1 MKKLLVILFVL
12 SFFMPAKAQI
22 LIKKNQ
28 DYTRADTLRGSL
40 RPERTDFD
48 VLKYELT
55 LSVEPQKR
63 FISGVNEI
71 SFKVLEELPRMQID
85 LFANMNVDSIL
96 YQGKKM
102 KYEREFDAVFIS
114 FEEALEKNSQEKI
127 SFYYSGNP
135 IVAQQPPWDGGF
147 VFTKDQ
153 DGNPWVA
160 TAVQGIGAS
169 LWYPNKDHQSDEPD
183 NGVLLHI
190 AVPNGLMNVSNGR
203 LVGKKGLNNGFTQWS
218 WQTKNPINNY
228 NVSLNIGN
236 YTHFSEKYQD
246 LDLNYY
252 VLPYNL
258 EKAQKQFQ
266 EVKPMMDCFYA
277 HFGSYPFVE
286 DGFKLV
292 ETPYLGME
300 HQSAVAYGNQYVNGY
315 LGQDISGTGIGL
327 KFDFIIIH
335 ESAHEWFGNS
345 ITVSD
350 IADMWVHEGFTTY
363 AEAVYVECRWGKQA
377 ALEYLFGLR
386 KIIQNN
392 TPIIGDYGVNDE
404 GSGDMYAKG
413 ANLINTIR
421 SVINDDEKWWKILK
435 DFSLEFK
442 YSTTNTKEVIAFF
455 EKESGMELEAIFNQ
469 YLRYPHIPVLEMK
482 LENGKLWCRWNV
494 DVPKFNMPVDLIVED
509 EQIRI
514 YPQTEWRP
522 LKKKFYKAV
531 ASSRKDQNETYVFDI
546 DLKRFYVNA
555 KFYGKEKTD

>member
-1 MKKLLVILFVL
+1 
-12 SFFMPAKAQI
+12 
-22 LIKKNQ
+22 
-28 DYTRADTLRGSL
+28 
-40 RPERTDFD
+40 
-48 VLKYELT
+48 
-55 LSVEPQKR
+55 
-63 FISGVNEI
+63 
-71 SFKVLEELPRMQID
+71 
-85 LFANMNVDSIL
+85 
-96 YQGKKM
+96 
-102 KYEREFDAVFIS
+102 
-114 FEEALEKNSQEKI
+114 KNSQEKI
-127 SFYYSGNP
+127 SFYYSGHP
-135 IVAQQPPWDGGF
+135 IGAQQPPWDGGF

-203 LVGKKGLNNGFTQWS
+203 LVGKKDLNNGFTQWS

-228 NVSLNIGN
+228 NVTLNIGN

-246 LDLNYY
+246 LYLTYC
-252 VLPYNL
+252 VLAVNL
-258 EKAQKQFQ
+258 EKAKQHFQ
-266 EVKPMMDCFYA
+266 QVKPMIDCCYEPL
-277 HFGSYPFVE
+277 GSDPFVE

-363 AEAVYVECRWGKQA
+363 AEAVYVECRWGKEA

-413 ANLINTIR
+413 AN
-421 SVINDDEKWWKILK
+421 
-435 DFSLEFK
+435 
-442 YSTTNTKEVIAFF
+442 
-455 EKESGMELEAIFNQ
+455 
-469 YLRYPHIPVLEMK
+469 
-482 LENGKLWCRWNV
+482 
-494 DVPKFNMPVDLIVED
+494 
-509 EQIRI
+509 
-514 YPQTEWRP
+514 
-522 LKKKFYKAV
+522 
-531 ASSRKDQNETYVFDI
+531 
-546 DLKRFYVNA
+546 
-555 KFYGKEKTD
+555 